1 MQNYG
6 LGGEEPDKSLN
17 AHNCRKSSLLSKLF
31 MLHKFIAVFKLEGE
45 SLQNQIKDLFLTHAK
60 DYLELNSVVFDLQ
73 MYSLYLTEA
82 QKVEILENISQW
94 VEDKVNLSAVR
105 KMRAKIT
112 QNKLRYMF
120 RAQVPQLGAFQETIK
135 KLTDEYFEFVKLD
148 DKPEKGERK
157 LADEQVLLIA
167 DIIDNYIDNEEEE
180 KEGEQDIDGK
190 RKLDFFKVC
199 LLEMAY
205 ETSCYN
211 FDIQLALLKSFDRL
225 GWSASFSESFENL
238 GIKGVQLESLGYLAV
253 RHAINWLQFPQL
265 AQLLRKQYKF
275 LKHNAVDLAD
285 MKIKALSDNNYSQLD
300 NFIEYEEYF
309 SNSYYGNFYH

>member
-1 MQNYG
+1 
-6 LGGEEPDKSLN
+6 
-17 AHNCRKSSLLSKLF
+17 
-31 MLHKFIAVFKLEGE
+31 
-45 SLQNQIKDLFLTHAK
+45 
-60 DYLELNSVVFDLQ
+60 
-73 MYSLYLTEA
+73 
-82 QKVEILENISQW
+82 
-94 VEDKVNLSAVR
+94 
-105 KMRAKIT
+105 
-112 QNKLRYMF
+112 
-120 RAQVPQLGAFQETIK
+120 
-135 KLTDEYFEFVKLD
+135 VKLD

-253 RHAINWLQFPQL
+253 RHAINWL
-265 AQLLRKQYKF
+265 
-275 LKHNAVDLAD
+275 
-285 MKIKALSDNNYSQLD
+285 
-300 NFIEYEEYF
+300 
-309 SNSYYGNFYH
+309 